1 MAAHGAALR
10 GRAGEA
16 RGRAHNSCHCCVC
29 LKIVTNAPS
38 VHFMASAINKML
50 QHTQMRGTKRCIC
63 VCANNM
69 GVLSTVKGRAKASP
83 GPLPDKQ

>member
-1 MAAHGAALR
+1 MAAQCATNWAGGTV
-10 GRAGEA
+10 GR
-16 RGRAHNSCHCCVC
+16 RNCFHCCVC

-50 QHTQMRGTKRCIC
+50 QHSSHTNKHVRGTKKLDMC

-69 GVLSTVKGRAKASP
+69 GVLC
-83 GPLPDKQ
+83 L